1 MSDEVPVWVWLPGAD
16 TPVEAGGLRFQQG
29 EYRFAYR
36 HKYKGNPALDPVQL
50 RIKAGNAVS
59 QTLPGVFQDAKPA
72 GYGEDRLNAKWQAE
86 YQRDLTDLELLELG
100 PADSVGAIEVCEDIQ
115 RKLQWRPTPVEA
127 LGEELARLE
136 DDAPA
141 SRAMRRAN
149 QDEGTS
155 AGGERPKATFS
166 FMDKMWLVKMQ
177 DRGDRQ
183 GMPAMEYTTMRLAA
197 LAEIT
202 AAPVELKSVG
212 RHQALMVER
221 FDRIGALDKPQRRL
235 FASAHTVLQ
244 LPAAATRGD
253 HPGRSYLALADRM
266 RVWCRQSPTLEMDLQ
281 ELWKRMAF
289 NALVGNTDDHPRNH
303 GLLNDKGGWHLA
315 PAFDITPIWMPPS
328 QGQGASMPSLAMATG
343 EGTSGDVEPSRLL
356 ESAPHFG
363 LKPEDAASYLGR
375 ASKLI
380 VEHWEKMMRDALE
393 PIVSQ
398 REPGYR
404 DKVIDQCRQSFS
416 ISQRL
421 VEDSSALEKA
431 IETVMAPK
439 RVGRPRRKG

>member
-36 HKYKGNPALDPVQL
+36 PEYKGNPALDPVQL

-183 GMPAMEYTTMRLAA
+183 GKPAMEVTTMRPAA

-202 AAPVELKSVG
+202 AAHVELKSVG
-212 RHQALMVER
+212 GHQSNR
-221 FDRIGALDKPQRRL
+221 
-235 FASAHTVLQ
+235 
-244 LPAAATRGD
+244 
-253 HPGRSYLALADRM
+253 
-266 RVWCRQSPTLEMDLQ
+266 
-281 ELWKRMAF
+281 
-289 NALVGNTDDHPRNH
+289 
-303 GLLNDKGGWHLA
+303 GLLYVEGESHLA
-315 PAFDITPIWMPPS
+315 PAVDIAPIWMPPS

-356 ESAPHFG
+356 ASAPHFG

-375 ASKLI
+375 ASKPI
-380 VEHWEKMMRDALE
+380 SERWEKMMREALE

-416 ISQRL
+416 ISLRL